1 MPPFSFACL
10 LINSFDLWIEV
21 LDIITPS
28 IVELKT
34 ISAIS
39 PSCSFDKSGSI
50 FKKTGMLT
58 EFFLLNNEIFL
69 TNLSRLSFCSN
80 FLKPGVF
87 GDDTFKVI

>member
-1 MPPFSFACL
+1 MLDVSFIGNPLIPPFSFACL
-10 LINSFDLWIEV
+10 LINLLDLWIEV
-21 LDIITPS
+21 LDIITPL

-39 PSCSFDKSGSI
+39 PSWFLDISGSI

-69 TNLSRLSFCSN
+69 TNLSRFSFCSN
-80 FLKPGVF
+80 SL
-87 GDDTFKVI
+87 